1 MSIYTTPTRASWN
14 ANPRRLLEN
23 DRTVKICIQDKFDA
37 NSTLKCLYAPE
48 SLLASAGDNLKT
60 WLQMAPVYGNC
71 PVVVHIPNGDY
82 EAWQVFI
89 FWLLNRSVP
98 DDVRSNEVLLVRAW
112 ALGEYLVSYDFMA
125 DVMLRLLR
133 YYERASASVDAI
145 RYAFCWTR
153 MSSDLSNLRI
163 VVAEETVKTGMF
175 SEEGAIEKAG
185 LGKCSLYH
193 HGCGLEDLPRALQR
207 VEKQLESKPY
217 LMFDRFKNGE
227 IGEEAT
233 WMRRME
239 GQKWREMQFLVRER
253 TRSMMNST

>member
-1 MSIYTTPTRASWN
+1 
-14 ANPRRLLEN
+14 
-23 DRTVKICIQDKFDA
+23 
-37 NSTLKCLYAPE
+37 
-48 SLLASAGDNLKT
+48 
-60 WLQMAPVYGNC
+60 
-71 PVVVHIPNGDY
+71 
-82 EAWQVFI
+82 
-89 FWLLNRSVP
+89 
-98 DDVRSNEVLLVRAW
+98 
-112 ALGEYLVSYDFMA
+112 
-125 DVMLRLLR
+125 
-133 YYERASASVDAI
+133 
-145 RYAFCWTR
+145 

-185 LGKCSLYH
+185 LGKCSPYH